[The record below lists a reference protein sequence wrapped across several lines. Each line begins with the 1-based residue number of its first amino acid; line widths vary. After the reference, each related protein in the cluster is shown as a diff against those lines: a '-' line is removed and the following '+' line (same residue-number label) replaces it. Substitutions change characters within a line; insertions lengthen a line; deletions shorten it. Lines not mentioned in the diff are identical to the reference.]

1 MSETIWPS
9 TIVVERQVT
18 LPPIR
23 IKTPGIQGGKGEPG
37 KDGESAVIESV
48 TASVTPTVGTPTV
61 EVTLGGSALSR
72 TIDLAFDNLK
82 GEPGVDGESATIES
96 ATATVDQSVGT
107 PSVTVQTGGTPLKRT
122 FTFGFTNLK
131 GEPGRDGIDGIDGKS
146 AVIKSVTATV
156 DDKVGTPAVI
166 VQTGGTELERTLALE
181 FKNLKGEP
189 FRFEDFTKEQ
199 LALLKGEKGDAFTYD
214 DFTPEQLTGLK
225 GAKGD
230 PFTFADFTPEQK
242 EELRGPAGKD
252 GTDGVDGIDG
262 QSAVI
267 EGATASVTQTV
278 GTPAVD
284 VQLGGTA
291 LKRTFAFS
299 FANLKGEP
307 GKDGIDGKPFTF
319 ADLTPEQK
327 EELKGDP
334 GAGLTILGEY
344 ASLDALKAAHPT
356 GKSGDAYLITGH
368 IWYWAAES
376 KSWADA
382 GQLQGPQGPK
392 GEDGKPGRDGVD
404 GAKGENGKPGRDGI
418 DGQPGADGKSAKITS
433 ATATVTNSSGIP
445 TVTVTLGGTE
455 LERTLSFDF
464 SNLKGEKGADGAP
477 GRDGEKGPKG
487 DKGDPFKYSDFT
499 TTQLAQLIGPKGDKG
514 EPGPQ
519 GSTGP
524 QGDQG
529 PKGDKG
535 DPFTYSDFT
544 ATQLSL
550 LKGPKGDKGD
560 KGEQGVQGP
569 RGYAGERGPKGET
582 GSQGLQGLQGP
593 VGPTGATPSIS
604 ARASVDAST
613 GVPSVT
619 VLKGGTD
626 AQPTFN
632 FSFSGLKGE
641 TGPRGP
647 QGAQGAVGPQGNTG
661 PQGQK
666 GDKGDVGINYT
677 TTATDNV
684 TAGTTALETGH
695 FIFIYEN

>member
-23 IKTPGIQGGKGEPG
+23 IKTPGIQGGKGERG
-37 KDGESAVIESV
+37 DSAVIEDV
-48 TASVTPTVGTPTV
+48 TASVTNAVGTPSV
-61 EVTLGGSALSR
+61 GVTLGGTPLKR
-72 TIDLAFDNLK
+72 TIHLDFDNLK
-82 GEPGVDGESATIES
+82 GEPGVNGESATIES

-107 PSVTVQTGGTPLKRT
+107 PSVTVKTGGTPQKRT

-189 FRFEDFTKEQ
+189 FRFEDFTKEQLALLKGEKGDPFTFSDFTQEQLALLKGEKGDAFTFGDFTTEQ

-344 ASLDALKAAHPT
+344 ASPEALKAAHPT
-356 GKSGDAYLITGH
+356 GKSGDAYLVSGH

-382 GQLQGPQGPK
+382 GQLQGPQGPAGKDGKALTFADLTDAQKEELRGQPGRDGKDGEK
-392 GEDGKPGRDGVD
+392 GADGSPGRDGAPGKDGPPGADGKPGRDGVD
-404 GAKGENGKPGRDGI
+404 GAKGEDGKPGRDGV

-445 TVTVTLGGTE
+445 AVTVTLGGTE

-464 SNLKGEKGADGAP
+464 SNLKGEKGADGKPGENGKDGQAGPRGEP
-477 GRDGEKGPKG
+477 GRDGK
-487 DKGDPFKYSDFT
+487 D
-499 TTQLAQLIGPKGDKG
+499 G
-514 EPGPQ
+514 EAVFMQ
-519 GSTGP
+519 
-524 QGDQG
+524 
-529 PKGDKG
+529 
-535 DPFTYSDFT
+535 F
-544 ATQLSL
+544 
-550 LKGPKGDKGD
+550 
-560 KGEQGVQGP
+560 
-569 RGYAGERGPKGET
+569 
-582 GSQGLQGLQGP
+582 
-593 VGPTGATPSIS
+593 
-604 ARASVDAST
+604 SVDGDGDLVLST
-613 GVPSVT
+613 LAEQQT
-619 VLKGGTD
+619 K
-626 AQPTFN
+626 
-632 FSFSGLKGE
+632 
-641 TGPRGP
+641 
-647 QGAQGAVGPQGNTG
+647 
-661 PQGQK
+661 
-666 GDKGDVGINYT
+666 NYT
-677 TTATDNV
+677 INEN
-684 TAGTTALETGH
+684 GELEVSDG
-695 FIFIYEN
+695 EN

>member
-61 EVTLGGSALSR
+61 AVTLGGSALSR

-199 LALLKGEKGDAFTYD
+199 LALLKGEKGDPFTFSDFTQEQLALLKGEKGDAFTYADFTPEQLARLKGEKGDAFTYD

-307 GKDGIDGKPFTF
+307 GKDGKPFTF

-356 GKSGDAYLITGH
+356 GKSGDAYLVSGH

-404 GAKGENGKPGRDGI
+404 G
-418 DGQPGADGKSAKITS
+418 QPGADGKSAKITS

-445 TVTVTLGGTE
+445 AVTVTLGGTE

-464 SNLKGEKGADGAP
+464 SNLKGEKGADGKPGENGKDGQAGPRGEP
-477 GRDGEKGPKG
+477 GRDGK
-487 DKGDPFKYSDFT
+487 D
-499 TTQLAQLIGPKGDKG
+499 G
-514 EPGPQ
+514 EAVFMQ
-519 GSTGP
+519 
-524 QGDQG
+524 
-529 PKGDKG
+529 
-535 DPFTYSDFT
+535 F
-544 ATQLSL
+544 
-550 LKGPKGDKGD
+550 
-560 KGEQGVQGP
+560 
-569 RGYAGERGPKGET
+569 
-582 GSQGLQGLQGP
+582 
-593 VGPTGATPSIS
+593 
-604 ARASVDAST
+604 SVDGDGDLVLST
-613 GVPSVT
+613 LAEQQT
-619 VLKGGTD
+619 K
-626 AQPTFN
+626 
-632 FSFSGLKGE
+632 
-641 TGPRGP
+641 
-647 QGAQGAVGPQGNTG
+647 
-661 PQGQK
+661 
-666 GDKGDVGINYT
+666 NYT
-677 TTATDNV
+677 INEN
-684 TAGTTALETGH
+684 GELEVSDG
-695 FIFIYEN
+695 EN

>member
-9 TIVVERQVT
+9 TIVVEKQVT

-23 IKTPGIQGGKGEPG
+23 IKTPGIQGGKGERG
-37 KDGESAVIESV
+37 DSAVIDDV
-48 TASVTPTVGTPTV
+48 TASVTNTVGTPSV
-61 EVTLGGSALSR
+61 GVQLGGTPLKR
-72 TIDLAFDNLK
+72 TIHLDFDNLK
-82 GEPGVDGESATIES
+82 GEPGVNGESATIES
-96 ATATVDQSVGT
+96 VTATVDQSVGT
-107 PSVTVQTGGTPLKRT
+107 PSVTVKTGGTPLKRS

-131 GEPGRDGIDGIDGKS
+131 GEPGRDGIDGINGKS

-156 DDKVGTPAVI
+156 DDKVGTPSVL

-199 LALLKGEKGDAFTYD
+199 LALLKGEKGDPFTFSDFTQEQLALLKGEKGDAFTYADFTPEQLARLKGEKGDAFTYD

-382 GQLQGPQGPK
+382 GQLQGPQGPAGK
-392 GEDGKPGRDGVD
+392 DGKALTFADLTDAQKEELRGQPGRDGAPGKDGEAVFMQFSVD
-404 GAKGENGKPGRDGI
+404 GDGDLVLSTLAEQQTKNYTINENG
-418 DGQPGADGKSAKITS
+418 
-433 ATATVTNSSGIP
+433 
-445 TVTVTLGGTE
+445 E
-455 LERTLSFDF
+455 LEVS
-464 SNLKGEKGADGAP
+464 
-477 GRDGEKGPKG
+477 DGE
-487 DKGDPFKYSDFT
+487 D
-499 TTQLAQLIGPKGDKG
+499 
-514 EPGPQ
+514 
-519 GSTGP
+519 
-524 QGDQG
+524 
-529 PKGDKG
+529 
-535 DPFTYSDFT
+535 
-544 ATQLSL
+544 
-550 LKGPKGDKGD
+550 
-560 KGEQGVQGP
+560 
-569 RGYAGERGPKGET
+569 
-582 GSQGLQGLQGP
+582 
-593 VGPTGATPSIS
+593 
-604 ARASVDAST
+604 
-613 GVPSVT
+613 
-619 VLKGGTD
+619 
-626 AQPTFN
+626 
-632 FSFSGLKGE
+632 
-641 TGPRGP
+641 
-647 QGAQGAVGPQGNTG
+647 
-661 PQGQK
+661 
-666 GDKGDVGINYT
+666 
-677 TTATDNV
+677 
-684 TAGTTALETGH
+684 
-695 FIFIYEN
+695 

>member
-189 FRFEDFTKEQ
+189 FRFEDFTKDQLALLKGEKGDPFTYGDFTQEQ
-199 LALLKGEKGDAFTYD
+199 LALLKGEKGDAFTYA
-214 DFTPEQLTGLK
+214 DFTPEQLARLKGEKGDAFTYADFTPEQLAQLK

-252 GTDGVDGIDG
+252 GTNGIDG

-267 EGATASVTQTV
+267 EGATASVTQSV
-278 GTPAVD
+278 GTPSVD
-284 VQLGGTA
+284 VSLGGTP

-344 ASLDALKAAHPT
+344 ASLDALKAAHPS
-356 GKSGDAYLITGH
+356 GKSGDAYLIGGH
-368 IWYWAAES
+368 IWYWQAES

-404 GAKGENGKPGRDGI
+404 GAKGEDGKPGRDGI
-418 DGQPGADGKSAKITS
+418 DGQPGVDGKSAKITS

-445 TVTVTLGGTE
+445 SVSVALGGTE
-455 LERTLSFDF
+455 LERTLSFSF
-464 SNLKGEKGADGAP
+464 ANLKGEKGADGKP
-477 GRDGEKGPKG
+477 GANGKDGEAV
-487 DKGDPFKYSDFT
+487 FMQF
-499 TTQLAQLIGPKGDKG
+499 
-514 EPGPQ
+514 
-519 GSTGP
+519 
-524 QGDQG
+524 
-529 PKGDKG
+529 
-535 DPFTYSDFT
+535 
-544 ATQLSL
+544 
-550 LKGPKGDKGD
+550 
-560 KGEQGVQGP
+560 
-569 RGYAGERGPKGET
+569 
-582 GSQGLQGLQGP
+582 
-593 VGPTGATPSIS
+593 
-604 ARASVDAST
+604 SVDADGDLVLST
-613 GVPSVT
+613 LAEQQT
-619 VLKGGTD
+619 K
-626 AQPTFN
+626 
-632 FSFSGLKGE
+632 
-641 TGPRGP
+641 
-647 QGAQGAVGPQGNTG
+647 
-661 PQGQK
+661 
-666 GDKGDVGINYT
+666 NYT
-677 TTATDNV
+677 INEN
-684 TAGTTALETGH
+684 GELEVSDG
-695 FIFIYEN
+695 ED

>member
-9 TIVVERQVT
+9 TIVVEKQVT

-23 IKTPGIQGGKGEPG
+23 IKTPGIQGGKGERG
-37 KDGESAVIESV
+37 DSAVIEDV
-48 TASVTPTVGTPTV
+48 TASVTNSVGTPSV
-61 EVTLGGSALSR
+61 GVTLGGTPLKR
-72 TIDLAFDNLK
+72 TIHLDFDNLK
-82 GEPGVDGESATIES
+82 GEPGVDGEPATIE
-96 ATATVDQSVGT
+96 AVNATVDQSVGT
-107 PSVTVQTGGTPLKRT
+107 PSVTVKTGGTPLKRT
-122 FTFGFTNLK
+122 FEFGFAGIK
-131 GEPGRDGIDGIDGKS
+131 GEPGIDGIDGRS

-199 LALLKGEKGDAFTYD
+199 LALLKGEKGDPFTFSDFTQEQLALLKGEKGDAFTYADFTPEQLARLKGEKGDAFTYD

-334 GAGLTILGEY
+334 GSGLTILGEY

-382 GQLQGPQGPK
+382 GQLQGPQGPAGK
-392 GEDGKPGRDGVD
+392 DGKALTFADLTDAQKEELRGQPGRDGT
-404 GAKGENGKPGRDGI
+404 NG
-418 DGQPGADGKSAKITS
+418 QSAKITNV
-433 ATATVTNSSGIP
+433 TATVSN
-445 TVTVTLGGTE
+445 TVGTPSVKVTLGGTD
-455 LERTLSFDF
+455 LQRTID
-464 SNLKGEKGADGAP
+464 
-477 GRDGEKGPKG
+477 
-487 DKGDPFKYSDFT
+487 
-499 TTQLAQLIGPKGDKG
+499 LA
-514 EPGPQ
+514 
-519 GSTGP
+519 
-524 QGDQG
+524 
-529 PKGDKG
+529 
-535 DPFTYSDFT
+535 
-544 ATQLSL
+544 
-550 LKGPKGDKGD
+550 
-560 KGEQGVQGP
+560 
-569 RGYAGERGPKGET
+569 
-582 GSQGLQGLQGP
+582 
-593 VGPTGATPSIS
+593 
-604 ARASVDAST
+604 
-613 GVPSVT
+613 
-619 VLKGGTD
+619 
-626 AQPTFN
+626 
-632 FSFSGLKGE
+632 FSGLKGQ
-641 TGPRGP
+641 TGDAGATQDVSGLVQKSGNRGSLSGYEAMSSSYSVTVTSTSADD
-647 QGAQGAVGPQGNTG
+647 QVAEGTITVQNGTSGQTWQKNVAITSAGAKVSPGSNWKWAGGSAPEVKANSLLVCKWCGTF
-661 PQGQK
+661 
-666 GDKGDVGINYT
+666 GILSLIT
-677 TTATDNV
+677 T
-684 TAGTTALETGH
+684 E
-695 FIFIYEN
+695 

>member
-61 EVTLGGSALSR
+61 AVTLGGSALSR

-107 PSVTVQTGGTPLKRT
+107 PTVTVQTGGTPLKRT

-356 GKSGDAYLITGH
+356 GKSGDTYLITGH

-487 DKGDPFKYSDFT
+487 DKGD
-499 TTQLAQLIGPKGDKG
+499 
-514 EPGPQ
+514 
-519 GSTGP
+519 
-524 QGDQG
+524 
-529 PKGDKG
+529 
-535 DPFTYSDFT
+535 
-544 ATQLSL
+544 
-550 LKGPKGDKGD
+550 
-560 KGEQGVQGP
+560 
-569 RGYAGERGPKGET
+569 
-582 GSQGLQGLQGP
+582 
-593 VGPTGATPSIS
+593 
-604 ARASVDAST
+604 
-613 GVPSVT
+613 
-619 VLKGGTD
+619 
-626 AQPTFN
+626 
-632 FSFSGLKGE
+632 
-641 TGPRGP
+641 
-647 QGAQGAVGPQGNTG
+647 
-661 PQGQK
+661 
-666 GDKGDVGINYT
+666 VGINYT

>member
-334 GAGLTILGEY
+334 GTGLTILGEY

-382 GQLQGPQGPK
+382 GQLQGPQGPAGK
-392 GEDGKPGRDGVD
+392 DGKALTFADLTDAQKEELRGQPGRDGT
-404 GAKGENGKPGRDGI
+404 NG
-418 DGQPGADGKSAKITS
+418 QSAKITNV
-433 ATATVTNSSGIP
+433 TATVSN
-445 TVTVTLGGTE
+445 TVGTPSVKVTLGGTD
-455 LERTLSFDF
+455 LQRTID
-464 SNLKGEKGADGAP
+464 
-477 GRDGEKGPKG
+477 
-487 DKGDPFKYSDFT
+487 
-499 TTQLAQLIGPKGDKG
+499 LA
-514 EPGPQ
+514 
-519 GSTGP
+519 
-524 QGDQG
+524 
-529 PKGDKG
+529 
-535 DPFTYSDFT
+535 
-544 ATQLSL
+544 
-550 LKGPKGDKGD
+550 
-560 KGEQGVQGP
+560 
-569 RGYAGERGPKGET
+569 
-582 GSQGLQGLQGP
+582 
-593 VGPTGATPSIS
+593 
-604 ARASVDAST
+604 
-613 GVPSVT
+613 
-619 VLKGGTD
+619 
-626 AQPTFN
+626 
-632 FSFSGLKGE
+632 FSGLKGQ
-641 TGPRGP
+641 TGDAGATQDVSGLVQKSGNRGSLSGYEAMSSSYSVTVTSTSADD
-647 QGAQGAVGPQGNTG
+647 QVAEGTITVQNGTSGQTWQKNVAITSAGAKVSPGSNWKWAGGSAPEVKANSLLVCKWCGTF
-661 PQGQK
+661 
-666 GDKGDVGINYT
+666 GILSLIT
-677 TTATDNV
+677 T
-684 TAGTTALETGH
+684 E
-695 FIFIYEN
+695 

>member
-9 TIVVERQVT
+9 TIVVEKQVT

-23 IKTPGIQGGKGEPG
+23 IKTPGIQGGKGERG
-37 KDGESAVIESV
+37 DSAVIEDV
-48 TASVTPTVGTPTV
+48 TASVTNSVGTPSV
-61 EVTLGGSALSR
+61 GVTLGGTPLKR
-72 TIDLAFDNLK
+72 TIHLDFDNLK
-82 GEPGVDGESATIES
+82 GEPGVDGEPATIE
-96 ATATVDQSVGT
+96 AVNATVDQSVGT
-107 PSVTVQTGGTPLKRT
+107 PSVTVKTGGTPLKRT
-122 FTFGFTNLK
+122 FEFGFAGIK
-131 GEPGRDGIDGIDGKS
+131 GEPGIDGIDGRS

-199 LALLKGEKGDAFTYD
+199 LALLKGEKGDPFTFS
-214 DFTPEQLTGLK
+214 DFTQEQLALLK
-225 GAKGD
+225 GDKGD

-445 TVTVTLGGTE
+445 AVTVTLGGTE

-464 SNLKGEKGADGAP
+464 SNLKGEKGADGKPGENGKDGQAGPRGEP
-477 GRDGEKGPKG
+477 GRDGK
-487 DKGDPFKYSDFT
+487 D
-499 TTQLAQLIGPKGDKG
+499 G
-514 EPGPQ
+514 EAVFMQ
-519 GSTGP
+519 
-524 QGDQG
+524 
-529 PKGDKG
+529 
-535 DPFTYSDFT
+535 F
-544 ATQLSL
+544 
-550 LKGPKGDKGD
+550 
-560 KGEQGVQGP
+560 
-569 RGYAGERGPKGET
+569 
-582 GSQGLQGLQGP
+582 
-593 VGPTGATPSIS
+593 
-604 ARASVDAST
+604 SVDGDGDLVLST
-613 GVPSVT
+613 IAEQQT
-619 VLKGGTD
+619 K
-626 AQPTFN
+626 
-632 FSFSGLKGE
+632 
-641 TGPRGP
+641 
-647 QGAQGAVGPQGNTG
+647 
-661 PQGQK
+661 
-666 GDKGDVGINYT
+666 NYT
-677 TTATDNV
+677 INEN
-684 TAGTTALETGH
+684 GELEVSDG
-695 FIFIYEN
+695 EN

>member
-82 GEPGVDGESATIES
+82 GEPGVDGEPATIE
-96 ATATVDQSVGT
+96 AVNATVDQSVGT
-107 PSVTVQTGGTPLKRT
+107 PSVTVKTGGTPLKRT
-122 FTFGFTNLK
+122 FEFGFAGIK
-131 GEPGRDGIDGIDGKS
+131 GEPGIDGIDGRS

-156 DDKVGTPAVI
+156 DQSIGTPSVI
-166 VQTGGTELERTLALE
+166 VQTGGTELERTIGLS
-181 FKNLKGEP
+181 FGGLKGEP

-199 LALLKGEKGDAFTYD
+199 LALLKGEKGDPFTYDDFTQEQLALLKGEKGDAFTYAD
-214 DFTPEQLTGLK
+214 FTPEQLARLKGEKGDAFTYADFTPEQLTGLK

-307 GKDGIDGKPFTF
+307 GKDGKPFTF

-464 SNLKGEKGADGAP
+464 SNLKGEKGADGKPGENGKDGQAGPRGEP
-477 GRDGEKGPKG
+477 GRDGK
-487 DKGDPFKYSDFT
+487 D
-499 TTQLAQLIGPKGDKG
+499 G
-514 EPGPQ
+514 EAVFMQ
-519 GSTGP
+519 
-524 QGDQG
+524 
-529 PKGDKG
+529 
-535 DPFTYSDFT
+535 F
-544 ATQLSL
+544 
-550 LKGPKGDKGD
+550 
-560 KGEQGVQGP
+560 
-569 RGYAGERGPKGET
+569 
-582 GSQGLQGLQGP
+582 
-593 VGPTGATPSIS
+593 
-604 ARASVDAST
+604 SVDGDGDLVLST
-613 GVPSVT
+613 LAEQQT
-619 VLKGGTD
+619 K
-626 AQPTFN
+626 
-632 FSFSGLKGE
+632 
-641 TGPRGP
+641 
-647 QGAQGAVGPQGNTG
+647 
-661 PQGQK
+661 
-666 GDKGDVGINYT
+666 NYT
-677 TTATDNV
+677 INEN
-684 TAGTTALETGH
+684 GELEVSDG
-695 FIFIYEN
+695 ED

>member
-61 EVTLGGSALSR
+61 AVTLGGSALSR

-319 ADLTPEQK
+319 SDLTPEQK

-382 GQLQGPQGPK
+382 GQLQGPQGPAGK
-392 GEDGKPGRDGVD
+392 DGKALTFADLTDAQKEEHRGEPGRGGEKGADGR
-404 GAKGENGKPGRDGI
+404 PGRDGI

-433 ATATVTNSSGIP
+433 ATATVTNSSGVP
-445 TVTVTLGGTE
+445 SVTVTLGGTE

-464 SNLKGEKGADGAP
+464 SNLKGEKGADGKPGENGKDGQAGPRGEP
-477 GRDGEKGPKG
+477 GRDGK
-487 DKGDPFKYSDFT
+487 D
-499 TTQLAQLIGPKGDKG
+499 G
-514 EPGPQ
+514 EAVFMQ
-519 GSTGP
+519 
-524 QGDQG
+524 
-529 PKGDKG
+529 
-535 DPFTYSDFT
+535 F
-544 ATQLSL
+544 
-550 LKGPKGDKGD
+550 
-560 KGEQGVQGP
+560 
-569 RGYAGERGPKGET
+569 
-582 GSQGLQGLQGP
+582 
-593 VGPTGATPSIS
+593 
-604 ARASVDAST
+604 SVDGDGDLVLST
-613 GVPSVT
+613 LAEQQT
-619 VLKGGTD
+619 K
-626 AQPTFN
+626 
-632 FSFSGLKGE
+632 
-641 TGPRGP
+641 
-647 QGAQGAVGPQGNTG
+647 
-661 PQGQK
+661 
-666 GDKGDVGINYT
+666 NYT
-677 TTATDNV
+677 INEN
-684 TAGTTALETGH
+684 GELEVSDG
-695 FIFIYEN
+695 EN

>member
-9 TIVVERQVT
+9 TIVVEKQVT

-23 IKTPGIQGGKGEPG
+23 IKTPGIQGGKGERG
-37 KDGESAVIESV
+37 DSAVIEDV
-48 TASVTPTVGTPTV
+48 TASVTNSVGTPSV
-61 EVTLGGSALSR
+61 GVTLGGTPLKR
-72 TIDLAFDNLK
+72 TIHLDFDNLK
-82 GEPGVDGESATIES
+82 GEPGVDGESATIE
-96 ATATVDQSVGT
+96 AVNATVDQSVGT
-107 PSVTVQTGGTPLKRT
+107 PSVTVKTSGTPLKRT

-131 GEPGRDGIDGIDGKS
+131 GEPGRDGIDGKS

-156 DDKVGTPAVI
+156 DQSIGTPSVI
-166 VQTGGTELERTLALE
+166 VQTGGTELERTIGLS
-181 FKNLKGEP
+181 FGGLKGEP

-199 LALLKGEKGDAFTYD
+199 LALLKGEKGDPFTFSDFTQEQLALLKGEKGDAFTYADFTPEQLARLKGEKGDAFTYD

-356 GKSGDAYLITGH
+356 GKSGDAYLVSGH

-382 GQLQGPQGPK
+382 GQLQGPQGPAGK
-392 GEDGKPGRDGVD
+392 DGKALTFADLTDAQKEELRGQPGRDGEKGAD
-404 GAKGENGKPGRDGI
+404 GFPGRDGI

-433 ATATVTNSSGIP
+433 ATATVTNSSGVP
-445 TVTVTLGGTE
+445 SVTVTLGGTE

-464 SNLKGEKGADGAP
+464 SNLKGEKGADGKPGENGKDGQAGPRGEP
-477 GRDGEKGPKG
+477 GRDGK
-487 DKGDPFKYSDFT
+487 D
-499 TTQLAQLIGPKGDKG
+499 G
-514 EPGPQ
+514 EAVFMQ
-519 GSTGP
+519 
-524 QGDQG
+524 
-529 PKGDKG
+529 
-535 DPFTYSDFT
+535 F
-544 ATQLSL
+544 
-550 LKGPKGDKGD
+550 
-560 KGEQGVQGP
+560 
-569 RGYAGERGPKGET
+569 
-582 GSQGLQGLQGP
+582 
-593 VGPTGATPSIS
+593 
-604 ARASVDAST
+604 SVDGDGDLVLST
-613 GVPSVT
+613 LAEQQT
-619 VLKGGTD
+619 K
-626 AQPTFN
+626 
-632 FSFSGLKGE
+632 
-641 TGPRGP
+641 
-647 QGAQGAVGPQGNTG
+647 
-661 PQGQK
+661 
-666 GDKGDVGINYT
+666 NYT
-677 TTATDNV
+677 INEN
-684 TAGTTALETGH
+684 GELEVSDGE
-695 FIFIYEN
+695 I

>member
-82 GEPGVDGESATIES
+82 GEPGADGESATIES

-199 LALLKGEKGDAFTYD
+199 LALLKGEKGDPFTFSDFTQEQLALLKGEKGDAFTYADFTPEQLARLKGEKGDAFTYD

-327 EELKGDP
+327 EELR
-334 GAGLTILGEY
+334 
-344 ASLDALKAAHPT
+344 
-356 GKSGDAYLITGH
+356 
-368 IWYWAAES
+368 
-376 KSWADA
+376 
-382 GQLQGPQGPK
+382 GQ
-392 GEDGKPGRDGVD
+392 PGRDGT
-404 GAKGENGKPGRDGI
+404 NG
-418 DGQPGADGKSAKITS
+418 QSAKITNV
-433 ATATVTNSSGIP
+433 TATVSN
-445 TVTVTLGGTE
+445 TVGTPSVKVTLGGTD
-455 LERTLSFDF
+455 LQRTID
-464 SNLKGEKGADGAP
+464 
-477 GRDGEKGPKG
+477 
-487 DKGDPFKYSDFT
+487 
-499 TTQLAQLIGPKGDKG
+499 LA
-514 EPGPQ
+514 
-519 GSTGP
+519 
-524 QGDQG
+524 
-529 PKGDKG
+529 
-535 DPFTYSDFT
+535 
-544 ATQLSL
+544 
-550 LKGPKGDKGD
+550 
-560 KGEQGVQGP
+560 
-569 RGYAGERGPKGET
+569 
-582 GSQGLQGLQGP
+582 
-593 VGPTGATPSIS
+593 
-604 ARASVDAST
+604 
-613 GVPSVT
+613 
-619 VLKGGTD
+619 
-626 AQPTFN
+626 
-632 FSFSGLKGE
+632 FSGLKGQ
-641 TGPRGP
+641 TGDAGATQDVSGLVQKSGNRGSLSGYEAMSSSYSVTVTSTSADD
-647 QGAQGAVGPQGNTG
+647 QVAEGTITVQNGTSGQTWQKNVAITSAGAKVSPGSNWKWAGGSAPEVKANSLLVCKWCGTF
-661 PQGQK
+661 
-666 GDKGDVGINYT
+666 GILSLIT
-677 TTATDNV
+677 T
-684 TAGTTALETGH
+684 E
-695 FIFIYEN
+695 